1 MLLDDSI
8 LNDLAILVVD
18 DEPDILETIEDEL
31 YMCIL
36 HKASDFETAQ
46 QYLLSYT
53 YDIVILDVMGVK
65 GFDLLKISTSRGF
78 PTVMLTAHALT
89 SEALKQSIQLGA
101 IFFLPK
107 ETLPELRFFL
117 EELVINKFKPSW
129 MNLFDR
135 LSAYFNKYFGTNWKE
150 KDRFFKEFEKSL
162 LESEKKNSQENT
174 SYLAAFSGL
183 KPNICLKTMFFKSIF

>member
-36 HKASDFETAQ
+36 HKAADYEIACD
-46 QYLLSYT
+46 YLKNYK
-53 YDIVILDVMGVK
+53 YDIVILDIMGVN
-65 GFDLLKISTSRGF
+65 GFELLKLSVSKGY

-89 SEALKQSIQLGA
+89 PDALKKSIQLGA
-101 IFFLPK
+101 VFFLPK

-117 EELVINKFKPSW
+117 EELVKNKFIPSW
-129 MNLFDR
+129 MTFFEKLNI
-135 LSAYFNKYFGTNWKE
+135 YFNKYFGPNWKE
-150 KDRFFKEFEKSL
+150 KDQFFQEFEESL
-162 LESEKKNSQENT
+162 LKSEKVKREEDIE
-174 SYLAAFSGL
+174 A
-183 KPNICLKTMFFKSIF
+183 